1 MLYIAKLCN
10 DNNISKTA
18 IALILDIRPKQA
30 SRKIDNTCQF
40 TIKELYLLKDWFVKQ
55 KILTE
60 DFDIGT
66 FLNDA

>member
-1 MLYIAKLCN
+1 MLYIAKLLN

-18 IALILDIRPKQA
+18 IALVLDVRPKQA
-30 SRKIDNTCQF
+30 SRKIDNICQF
-40 TIKELYLLKDWFVKQ
+40 TIKELNILKDWFVKQ

-66 FLNDA
+66 FLNDV